1 MEILKIYI
9 EDQLLI
15 KYFVIFIN
23 IAKNP
28 ENDGCQ
34 NGLASMVYKFFN
46 KKTSGGAVKSK
57 IIPNQQSAE
66 ELLKPNIRKI
76 EKRKVHLPCID
87 NTCSADLAD
96 LQLISKCNE
105 GFRFLLCVIDIYS
118 KYVWA
123 VPLEDKKRYYNY

>member
-1 MEILKIYI
+1 M
-9 EDQLLI
+9 
-15 KYFVIFIN
+15 IFIN

-46 KKTSGGAVKSK
+46 KKTSAGAVKSK

-66 ELLKPNIRKI
+66 ELLKPNIGKI

-87 NTCSADLAD
+87 NTCSADLAN
-96 LQLISKCNE
+96 LQLISKWNE